1 MGSRCGP
8 DIECYEKLLCGHTS
22 YMFYFDD
29 LFNQFIIVVFPKVG
43 LIKLSSIAIY
53 IRCLAWSH
61 DEIQCL

>member
-43 LIKLSSIAIY
+43 LIKLG
-53 IRCLAWSH
+53 SH